1 MQKAFLIV
9 VVIIIIYREK
19 SWREVDK
26 DKAQEQKRCWGEH
39 GRSYLYYSGI
49 LRVSL
54 DVVRFD
60 KVWSSV

>member
-9 VVIIIIYREK
+9 VVIIIIYRKK

-26 DKAQEQKRCWGEH
+26 DKTQEQKRCWGEH

-54 DVVRFD
+54 DAVRFD
-60 KVWSSV
+60 KVWSNV